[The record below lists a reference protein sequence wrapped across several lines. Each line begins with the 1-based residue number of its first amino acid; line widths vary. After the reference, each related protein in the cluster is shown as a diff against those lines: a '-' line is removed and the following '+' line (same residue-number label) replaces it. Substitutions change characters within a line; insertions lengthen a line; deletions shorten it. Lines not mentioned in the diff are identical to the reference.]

1 MGKDQ
6 QRINMVAQI
15 ISENGVSPTD
25 ARKLNAEG
33 WTYEIRWKHESYLS
47 NSYSRVEGD
56 ILSDADLEA
65 AIKLAKERGIRYLLL
80 TVRDV
85 AATLRVA
92 EPTVREWIKS
102 GELPAIE
109 LGGRTGYRITEPD
122 LEAFM
127 QSRKKYLDRHQLPE
141 KESATMRKAYE
152 IMRGWDKEAGIPP
165 RTPEDYDLDV
175 SGSISAP
182 DYEQWLND
190 LEVDDP
196 KAIADGR
203 RTWGLP
209 ILS

>member
-1 MGKDQ
+1 MAKFSPRDQ

-15 ISENGVSPTD
+15 ISENGVSPEE
-25 ARKLNAEG
+25 ARKLNATEG
-33 WTYEIRWKHESYLS
+33 WTYDIRWKHESYLS
-47 NSYSRVEGD
+47 DNYTRVEGD
-56 ILSDADLEA
+56 ILSDTDLEA
-65 AIKLAKERGIRYLLL
+65 AIKLAEERGIRYLLL

-141 KESATMRKAYE
+141 KESAMRFGLNGNHHGAFAAPP
-152 IMRGWDKEAGIPP
+152 DGIEYLGDGAWNLPDGATVEP
-165 RTPEDYDLDV
+165 MGDED
-175 SGSISAP
+175 
-182 DYEQWLND
+182 WLI
-190 LEVDDP
+190 
-196 KAIADGR
+196 AMADGTKYR
-203 RTWGLP
+203 CWTED
-209 ILS
+209 